1 MTDPVSSP
9 STPAKGKTNDHL
21 ANDRTLLAWVRTS
34 LGIMGLGFIVVK
46 FSMFIRQLSIMMGLP
61 AQSNS
66 DDQLSGWIGIFLVG
80 FGALLTVLAYV
91 DYLRIRKQIDENSF
105 YRGKLLMNVLI
116 IGLIVISALLIW
128 YLIKNR
134 H

>member
-21 ANDRTLLAWVRTS
+21 ANDRTFLAWVRTS

-46 FSMFIRQLSIMMGLP
+46 FSMFIRQLSIMMRLP

-66 DDQLSGWIGIFLVG
+66 DDQLSAWIGIFLVG

-91 DYLRIRKQIDENSF
+91 DYLRIRIQIDENSF
-105 YRGKLLMNVLI
+105 YRGKLLMKVLI